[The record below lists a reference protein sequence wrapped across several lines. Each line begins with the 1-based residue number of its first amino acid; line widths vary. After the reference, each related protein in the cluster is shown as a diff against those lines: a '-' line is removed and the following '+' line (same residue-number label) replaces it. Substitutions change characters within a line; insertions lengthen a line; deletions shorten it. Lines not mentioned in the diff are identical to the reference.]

1 MDDTVRGILQA
12 TVLEWVVFPFPQ
24 GIFSTQESNPGLPQ
38 ADSLPTELSRQHTES
53 YSNSLFLTKTDHGT
67 LPHPVIPPFPTSLH
81 WDSFSAK
88 ENHLLFHFLL
98 HPLDLCP
105 LSIFPLR
112 SPNSHL
118 PCENSTSPFR
128 SNHTLSAL
136 GSFPGDA
143 AVFHCSLLLHLFLC
157 ITVCQLLLCK
167 VFGEKFLSYSE
178 SNSRT
183 LNSSRHIVGAQLKHR
198 FFFFV
203 SVSKKINV

>member
-1 MDDTVRGILQA
+1 M
-12 TVLEWVVFPFPQ
+12 E
-24 GIFSTQESNPGLPQ
+24 
-38 ADSLPTELSRQHTES
+38 
-53 YSNSLFLTKTDHGT
+53 
-67 LPHPVIPPFPTSLH
+67 
-81 WDSFSAK
+81 
-88 ENHLLFHFLL
+88 LFHTRSFHPFQHLFTGIVFQPRKTTCSFIFLL
-98 HPLDLCP
+98 RPLDLRP

-112 SPNSHL
+112 SPNTHL

-198 FFFFV
+198 VFFV
-203 SVSKKINV
+203 CLFHCKKKMCSLINNFIIPLSSLTESVQSHKNNPNMVKRQNN